1 MSAQRG
7 YSALAWMI
15 ATGVLSWACI
25 AVAADGRANPE
36 VLYGMLGPLA
46 VVAVSWI
53 VVERA
58 YAARPE
64 AVFGVLLTGMI
75 LKLMFFAAYAFVM
88 LRMLGL
94 RPIPFV
100 VSFTSYFI
108 VLHNLEALFMKRLF
122 TSEC

>member
-1 MSAQRG
+1 MKAV
-7 YSALAWMI
+7 AWMT
-15 ATGVLSWACI
+15 AAGVLSWACI
-25 AVAADGRANPE
+25 AAAAGGRANPE

-53 VVERA
+53 VVERV
-58 YAARPE
+58 YVARPD
-64 AVFGVLLTGMI
+64 AVFGIMLAGMV

-94 RPIPFV
+94 RPIQFV
-100 VSFTSYFI
+100 VSFTSYFV

>member
-1 MSAQRG
+1 
-7 YSALAWMI
+7 MI

-25 AVAADGRANPE
+25 AVAAGERANPE

-53 VVERA
+53 VVVRA
-58 YAARPE
+58 YASRPE
-64 AVFGVLLTGMI
+64 VVFGVMLTGMV
-75 LKLMFFAAYAFVM
+75 LKLMFFAVYAFVM
-88 LRMLGL
+88 LRVLGL